1 MSCYVLSVSAWS
13 YIRKADVA
21 FYCEDTRQQ
30 GSNKQCEEGT
40 LMVFCV
46 PKQNKMS
53 DLVHDTVQDL
63 GINNTVGKLRVL
75 SWNDMTAENGMAA
88 SAGHGGACGNPI
100 TQEGEASRSLFLS
113 PAWSTLYIPGWQD
126 SVLVNQTYP

>member
-1 MSCYVLSVSAWS
+1 MSCYVLSVSAWL

-75 SWNDMTAENGMAA
+75 SWNDSKNGLV
-88 SAGHGGACGNPI
+88 GN
-100 TQEGEASRSLFLS
+100 TKTRLFK
-113 PAWSTLYIPGWQD
+113 G
-126 SVLVNQTYP
+126 